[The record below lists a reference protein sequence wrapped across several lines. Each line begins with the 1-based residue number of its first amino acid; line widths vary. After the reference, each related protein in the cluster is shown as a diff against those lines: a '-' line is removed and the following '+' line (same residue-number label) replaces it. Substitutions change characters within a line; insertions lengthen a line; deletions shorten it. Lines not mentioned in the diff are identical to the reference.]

1 MDNSQTI
8 PNVIESI
15 GLKQIKWKK
24 GSETITTNKNSRPF
38 KTPQTERASWSICR
52 IQDLQILKMR
62 IDRKDDVQPAKK
74 KCLQELANPNLKNHT
89 SATCTQKF
97 RNTQT
102 LKHASASIKNNG

>member
-1 MDNSQTI
+1 
-8 PNVIESI
+8 
-15 GLKQIKWKK
+15 
-24 GSETITTNKNSRPF
+24 
-38 KTPQTERASWSICR
+38 
-52 IQDLQILKMR
+52 MR

-74 KCLQELANPNLKNHT
+74 KCLQELANPNSKNHT